1 MNNGNISL
9 YYNSNPEQV
18 FRQDQFDLVTMKIN
32 GVKRNPT
39 SLREELANNAR
50 AIVEQNPNIHL
61 ALSGGW
67 ESQVAL
73 RAFLDAGIKPKVLI
87 VKYPNNLNDNDFIPA
102 MQICSHYGIEP
113 RIIPG
118 AFDQFVEKAFVS
130 TVEKYQC
137 YTMLSAFFARVA
149 EITQLDILIVDK
161 IELKR
166 DVNPNRAWN
175 FVRSEDYSM
184 WPVRF
189 NQLNKNKILTNFFGY
204 SAESM
209 LSFLTLPSVA
219 TVVSNHASGKI
230 SLVSLKQKIYREAGY
245 DMPLYYRTVG
255 TDKIQGLHNST
266 LETIENTLKFKPRF
280 TYVDYNS
287 LILALTNQG
296 KKEWQYL

>member
-1 MNNGNISL
+1 MNNGNVQL
-9 YYNSNPEQV
+9 YYNTNPEQI
-18 FRQDQFDLVTMKIN
+18 FRQDQFDLVTMKID
-32 GVKRNPT
+32 GVKRNPG
-39 SLREELANNAR
+39 SLREELAKNAK
-50 AIVEQNPNIHL
+50 AILEQYPNIHL

-73 RAFLDAGIKPKVLI
+73 RAFIDAGVKPNVII
-87 VKYPNNLNDNDFIPA
+87 VKYPNNLNDADVIPA
-102 MQICSHYGIEP
+102 VETCKHFGIEP
-113 RIIPG
+113 KIIPG
-118 AFDQFVEKAFVS
+118 VFDQFIERALAS

-137 YTMLSAFFARVA
+137 YTMLSAFYARVA
-149 EITQLDILIVDK
+149 EISNLDILIVDK

-184 WPVRF
+184 WPMRY
-189 NQLNKNKILTNFFGY
+189 NALNKNKVVANFFGY

-209 LSFLTLPSVA
+209 LSFLTLPTVA
-219 TVVSNHASGKI
+219 TVVSNHASGKM
-230 SLVSLKQKIYREAGY
+230 SLVSLKQKIYREGGH
-245 DMPLYYRTVG
+245 DMPVYYRTVG
-255 TDKIQGLHNST
+255 TDRIQGIHNST

>member
-1 MNNGNISL
+1 MKNVDL
-9 YYNSNPEQV
+9 YYNSNPEQL
-18 FRQDQFDLVTMKIN
+18 FRSDQFDLLTMKIG
-32 GVKRNPT
+32 GVKRNPG
-39 SLREELANNAR
+39 SLREELANNAKS
-50 AIVEQNPNIHL
+50 IIEQYPNIHL

-73 RAFLDAGIKPKVLI
+73 RAFIDAGHKPRVII
-87 VKYPNNLNDNDFIPA
+87 VKYPNNLNDADVNPA
-102 MQICSHYGIEP
+102 LAACRQHGIEP
-113 RIIPG
+113 VIIPG
-118 AFDQFVEKAFVS
+118 AFDKFIEGAFLS

-137 YTMLSAFFARVA
+137 YTMLSAFFARIA
-149 EITQLDILIVDK
+149 EISNLDILIVDK

-175 FVRSEDYSM
+175 FVRGEDHSM
-184 WPVRF
+184 WPLRY
-189 NQLNKNKILTNFFGY
+189 NQLNKNKIITNFFDY

-230 SLVSLKQKIYREAGY
+230 SLTSLKQKIYREAGY
-245 DMPLYYRTVG
+245 DMPVYYRTVG
-255 TDKIQGLHNST
+255 TDRIQGIHSTT
-266 LETIENTLKFKPRF
+266 LESIERTLKYKPRL
-280 TYVDYNS
+280 TYVDYNT